1 MGAAWL
7 RSPAGGSVLAMP
19 VPTQGETAV
28 PAKNFAAR
36 AGRWSARHRKT
47 AIFGWFA
54 FVIAAFM
61 IGGNLGTKTLSELD
75 LGVGDSGRA
84 DRIADK
90 AFPKAAGE
98 QVFVQSTTQK
108 ATDAEYRA
116 AVRDIERRLD
126 ANPLIKEI
134 KSPYAKANAG
144 QISPDGHS
152 ALVNFEITG
161 DPDQAQD
168 KIDSVLATTS
178 SAAKAH
184 PNLHIEEFGSASAGK
199 AVDKMFADDLHKAE
213 TISLPVTLIIL
224 LFAFGALVAAGLP
237 LLLGLTAVMAT
248 GGLVSIVSQISPA
261 TDNLMSVVLLIGLA
275 VGVDYSLFYIRRERE
290 ERKAGRDPE
299 AALQA
304 AAATSG
310 RTVLVSG
317 FTVMAAMA
325 GMYLTGDKGFSS
337 MATGTILV
345 VGVAMVGSL
354 TVLPALLSKLGDNVD
369 RGRIPFIG
377 KRVAERTESR
387 IWSWILD
394 RVLKR
399 PLAAAVISG
408 GLLVALAIPAFG
420 LHTANAGNAAIPQN
434 APVMKTYDRIT
445 AAFPGAKNTAEVVV
459 KADDVTQPAVA
470 GAIRSLQ
477 HKATAAGT
485 AIDDITTDV
494 SHDHTVATVDIPIAG
509 SGSDAKSEAALAS
522 LRSDLIP
529 ATVGNVPGVEA
540 LVSGETAANKDY
552 NDMLKAHA
560 PIVFLFVLG
569 LAFLL
574 LLTTFRS
581 IVIPIKAIVLNL
593 LSVGAAYGVLVL
605 VFQKGWGES
614 LLGFKSTGA
623 IEPFLPL
630 FLFVILFGLS
640 MDYHVFII
648 SRIREAVDRGMT
660 TDEAL
665 AHGIKTT
672 ASTVSS
678 AAIVMVA
685 VFGIFAILSS
695 IIFKEIGVG
704 LAVAILI
711 DATIV
716 RGVLLPA
723 SMKLLGEKNWYLPK
737 KLGWLPKLHHEPE
750 AVPAAA

>member
-1 MGAAWL
+1 
-7 RSPAGGSVLAMP
+7 MP
-19 VPTQGETAV
+19 P
-28 PAKNFAAR
+28 KNFAAR
-36 AGRWSARHRKT
+36 AGRWSARHRKI
-47 AIFGWFA
+47 AIFGWLA
-54 FVIAAFM
+54 FVIAAFA
-61 IGGNLGTKTLSELD
+61 IGGNLGTKTLDEKD

-84 DRIADK
+84 AKIVDK
-90 AFPKAAGE
+90 AFPEAAGE
-98 QVFVQSTTQK
+98 QVFVQSNTHKTT
-108 ATDAEYRA
+108 DPEYRA
-116 AVRDIERRLD
+116 AVRDIEHRLA
-126 ANPLIKEI
+126 ANPEVREV
-134 KSPYAKANAG
+134 KSPYAEDNPG
-144 QISPDGHS
+144 QLSKDGHS
-152 ALVNFEITG
+152 ALVNFEMRGTVE
-161 DPDQAQD
+161 QAQD
-168 KIDSVLATTS
+168 KVDSVLATT
-178 SAAKAH
+178 AAAQRAH
-184 PNLHIEEFGSASAGK
+184 PDFRIDQFGGASAGK
-199 AVDKMFADDLHKAE
+199 EVEQMFADDLHKAE
-213 TISLPVTLIIL
+213 TISLPVTMIIL
-224 LFAFGALVAAGLP
+224 LLAFGALVAAGLP
-237 LLLGLTAVMAT
+237 LLLGLTAVMGTMGIVA
-248 GGLVSIVSQISPA
+248 GVSQFAPA
-261 TDNLMSVVLLIGLA
+261 TDNLMSVVLLVGLA

-299 AALQA
+299 AALEA

-345 VGVAMVGSL
+345 VGVAMIGSL
-354 TVLPALLSKLGDNVD
+354 TVLPAMLSKLGDNVD
-369 RGRIPFIG
+369 RGKIPFLG
-377 KRVAERTESR
+377 KRMAARTESR
-387 IWSWILD
+387 AWSWMLD

-399 PLAAAVISG
+399 PLAAALISG
-408 GLLVALAIPAFG
+408 GLLVALSIPAFG
-420 LHTANAGNAAIPQN
+420 LHTADAGTQAIPQN
-434 APVMKTYDRIT
+434 TSVMKTYNRIT
-445 AAFPGAKNTAEVVV
+445 EAFPGAKSSAEVVV
-459 KADDVTQPAVA
+459 KADDVTKPQVA
-470 GAIRSLQ
+470 AAIDRLEHQ
-477 HKATAAGT
+477 ATATGT
-485 AIDDITTDV
+485 AIDEIGHDV
-494 SHDHTVATVDIPIAG
+494 SDDKTVATVNIPIAG
-509 SGSDAKSEAALAS
+509 NGNDAKSLDALATI
-522 LRSDLIP
+522 REDIVP
-529 ATVGNVPGVEA
+529 ATVGQVSGVEA
-540 LVSGETAANKDY
+540 LVGGETAASKDF

-640 MDYHVFII
+640 MDYHVFIL
-648 SRIREAVDRGMT
+648 SRIREAVDRGMS
-660 TDEAL
+660 TDDAV

-723 SMKLLGEKNWYLPK
+723 TMKLLGDKNWYLPK

-750 AVPAAA
+750 VAPAAA

>member
-1 MGAAWL
+1 
-7 RSPAGGSVLAMP
+7 MP
-19 VPTQGETAV
+19 EPTPQGEPAL

-36 AGRWSARHRKT
+36 AGRWSAQHRKT
-47 AIFGWFA
+47 AIFGWLA
-54 FVIAAFM
+54 FVIVAFM
-61 IGGNLGTKTLSELD
+61 IGGNLGTKTLDEKD

-84 DRIADK
+84 VKVVDK
-90 AFPKAAGE
+90 AFPEAAGE
-98 QVFVQSTTQK
+98 QVFIQSKTGK
-108 ATDAEYRA
+108 ATDPSYRA
-116 AVRDIERRLD
+116 AVRDIERRLG
-126 ANPLIKEI
+126 ANADVRKIE
-134 KSPYAKANAG
+134 SPYAKANAG
-144 QISPDGHS
+144 QISRDGHS
-152 ALVNFEITG
+152 ALVNFDIAG
-161 DPDQAQD
+161 DPKQAQD
-168 KIDSVLATTS
+168 KVDAILATT
-178 SAAKAH
+178 AAAQKAH
-184 PNLHIEEFGSASAGK
+184 PGYRIEQFGDASASK
-199 AVDKMFADDLHKAE
+199 AVDKLFADDLHKAE
-213 TISLPVTLIIL
+213 TISLPVTMIIL

-237 LLLGLTAVMAT
+237 LLLGLTAVLGTMGIVA
-248 GGLVSIVSQISPA
+248 GVSQFAPA

-290 ERKAGRDPE
+290 ERRAGRDPE

-377 KRVAERTESR
+377 KRAAERTESR
-387 IWSWILD
+387 AWSWMLD

-399 PLAAAVISG
+399 PLAAAIIAG
-408 GLLVALAIPAFG
+408 GLLVALSIPAFG
-420 LHTANAGNAAIPQN
+420 LHTANSGTEAIPQN
-434 APVMKTYDRIT
+434 TPVMKTYNRIT
-445 AAFPGAKNTAEVVV
+445 AAFPGVKNSAQVVV
-459 KADDVTQPAVA
+459 KADDVTKPPVA
-470 GAIRSLQ
+470 GAIHALEQ
-477 HKATAAGT
+477 KATATGT

-494 SHDHTVATVDIPIAG
+494 SRDHTVATLDIPIAG
-509 SGSDAKSEAALAS
+509 SGSDAKSEAALQS
-522 LRSDLIP
+522 LRSDLVP
-529 ATVGNVPGVEA
+529 ATVGNVAGAEA
-540 LVSGETAANKDY
+540 LVGGDTAANKDY

-574 LLTTFRS
+574 LLATFRS

-648 SRIREAVDRGMT
+648 SRIREAVDRGMS
-660 TDEAL
+660 TDDAV

-678 AAIVMVA
+678 AAVVMVA

-750 AVPAAA
+750 AVPAPA

>member
-1 MGAAWL
+1 
-7 RSPAGGSVLAMP
+7 MP
-19 VPTQGETAV
+19 DPTPRGETAL

-54 FVIAAFM
+54 FVIAAFL

-75 LGVGDSGRA
+75 QGVGDSGRA
-84 DRIADK
+84 DRIVDK

-98 QVFVQSTTQK
+98 QVFVQSTSQK
-108 ATDAEYRA
+108 ATDPEYRA

-126 ANPLIKEI
+126 TNPLVAKI
-134 KSPYAKANAG
+134 KSPYDKDNPG

-168 KIDSVLATTS
+168 KIDSVLATTTA
-178 SAAKAH
+178 AAKAH
-184 PNLHIEEFGSASAGK
+184 PNYRIEEFGGASAGK
-199 AVDKMFADDLHKAE
+199 QVDKMFADDLHKAE
-213 TISLPVTLIIL
+213 TISLPVTMVIL
-224 LFAFGALVAAGLP
+224 LLAFGALVAAGLP
-237 LLLGLTAVMAT
+237 LLLGLTAVMGT
-248 GGLVSIVSQISPA
+248 MGLVAGVSQFAPA
-261 TDNLMSVVLLIGLA
+261 TDNLMSIVLLVGLA

-290 ERKAGRDPE
+290 ERKAGRDAE
-299 AALQA
+299 AALEA

-317 FTVMAAMA
+317 LTVMAAMA

-345 VGVAMVGSL
+345 VGVAMLGSI
-354 TVLPALLSKLGDNVD
+354 TVLPAMLSKLGDNID
-369 RGRIPFIG
+369 KGKLPFLG
-377 KRVAERTESR
+377 KRAAGRTESR
-387 IWSWILD
+387 AWSWMLD

-399 PLAAAVISG
+399 PLVSAIVAG
-408 GLLVALAIPAFG
+408 GLLVALSIPAFG
-420 LHTANAGNAAIPQN
+420 LHTADAGTKAIP
-434 APVMKTYDRIT
+434 ADMPVMKTYNRIT
-445 AAFPGAKNTAEVVV
+445 AAFPGAKNSATVVV
-459 KADDVTQPAVA
+459 KAGDVTKPQVA
-470 GAIRSLQ
+470 SAIESLQ
-477 HKATAAGT
+477 HKAAATGVAT
-485 AIDDITTDV
+485 DDTSVDV
-494 SHDHTVATVDIPIAG
+494 SDDHTVATIAIPIAG
-509 SGSDAKSEAALAS
+509 SGSDAASMKALDS
-522 LRSDLIP
+522 VRNDLVP
-529 ATVGNVPGVEA
+529 ATVGNVTGAEA
-540 LVSGETAANKDY
+540 LVSGDTAATKDY

-574 LLTTFRS
+574 LLATFRS
-581 IVIPIKAIVLNL
+581 IVIPLKAIVLNM

-605 VFQKGWGES
+605 TFQKGWGES

-623 IEPFLPL
+623 IEPWLPL

-648 SRIREAVDRGMT
+648 SRIREAVDRGMS
-660 TDEAL
+660 TDDAV
-665 AHGIKTT
+665 AYGIKST
-672 ASTVSS
+672 ASVVSS
-678 AAIVMVA
+678 AAIVMVF
-685 VFGIFAILSS
+685 VFGIFATLSS
-695 IIFKEIGVG
+695 VIFKEIGVG

-723 SMKLLGEKNWYLPK
+723 TMKLLGERNWYLPK
-737 KLGWLPKLHHEPE
+737 KLGWLPKVHHHEPE
-750 AVPAAA
+750 VAPAAA